1 MFTIVPVLDIRHR
14 RVVRARAGD
23 RAQYAPIATPLAPG
37 SEPAVILAGLARL
50 HPFRA
55 YYVADLDGIEQGRPN
70 LDLVAA
76 LAAAVPDAEL
86 WVDAGI
92 ADAAAARRLAEAG
105 AGRVLIGSESAPPP
119 RLALDLVQ
127 EGHPVALSLD
137 FRGDDFVGPAALIDD
152 AALWPDVVVV
162 MTLAR
167 VGTSRGPDFAKLDA
181 IRRRAGNRRVF
192 AAGGVRGPDDLAA
205 LATAGIDG
213 VLVASALHD
222 GALTAADLAA
232 FG

>member
-1 MFTIVPVLDIRHR
+1 M
-14 RVVRARAGD
+14 VRARAGD
-23 RAQYAPIATPLAPG
+23 RDHYAPIETPLAPG
-37 SEPAVILAGLARL
+37 SEPADILAGLARL

-70 LDLVAA
+70 VDLVTA

-92 ADAAAARRLAEAG
+92 ADATAARRLAEAG

-119 RLALDLVQ
+119 RLALELAR
-127 EGHPVALSLD
+127 EGHPAALSLD
-137 FRGDDFVGPAALIDD
+137 FRGDDFVGPTVLLDD

-167 VGTSRGPDFAKLDA
+167 VGMGRGPDFAKLDA
-181 IRRRAGNRRVF
+181 IRRRAGDRRVF

-205 LATAGIDG
+205 LADAGIDG

-222 GALTAADLAA
+222 GALAAAHLAA